1 MAAVLAAER
10 GRVRGT
16 VSPAHA
22 LLIAGPALLLLGALG
37 FQHIGGL
44 APCEM
49 CLWQR
54 WPHLAALLLAVA
66 ALGLDG
72 AARRAALIVAAG
84 AVLTSGAIGAYHAGV
99 EWHWWAGPTHCTPVV
114 AIGAGDFLKAM
125 VAAPLVRCDVAAWQM
140 AGISMAG
147 WNALISAGIAA
158 FAWAR
163 LRSARA

>member
-1 MAAVLAAER
+1 MRSEAPSAAGANALVLV
-10 GRVRGT
+10 G
-16 VSPAHA
+16 SSA
-22 LLIAGPALLLLGALG
+22 LLGGALA
-37 FQHIGGL
+37 FQYLGRL

-54 WPHLAALLLAVA
+54 WPHLAALVLAVA
-66 ALGLDG
+66 ALGLNG
-72 AARRAALIVAAG
+72 AGRRAVLVVAAG

-125 VAAPLVRCDVAAWQM
+125 VSAPLVRCDVAAWQL

-147 WNALISAGIAA
+147 WNALVSAGIAA